1 MKFNTVVQKYR
12 FLSRIVDFILCS
24 IQTGLQAWIPPP
36 METAMRQLND
46 MFKGLMF
53 LQGHFV
59 HPEDAASPPARG
71 FAGDGGQHRSGQAA
85 AAEDSSAIGHLALL
99 GGRPMHAG
107 HNLDRGEPFEPLG
120 GAANDDAVANG
131 RARR

>member
-1 MKFNTVVQKYR
+1 
-12 FLSRIVDFILCS
+12 
-24 IQTGLQAWIPPP
+24 
-36 METAMRQLND
+36 MRQLND

-71 FAGDGGQHRSGQAA
+71 FAGDGGQHQAA
-85 AAEDSSAIGHLALL
+85 AAEDSSAIGRLGLL
-99 GGRPMHAG
+99 GGRPMLAG